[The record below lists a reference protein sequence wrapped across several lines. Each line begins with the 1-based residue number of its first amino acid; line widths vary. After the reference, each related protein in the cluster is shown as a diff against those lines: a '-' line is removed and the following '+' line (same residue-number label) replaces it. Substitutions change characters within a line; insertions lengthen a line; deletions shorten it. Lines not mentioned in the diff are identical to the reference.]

1 MAVRFE
7 LVLDPNGKFHFQL
20 RAPEGEV
27 LLQGLSC
34 DSRIMAQ
41 NDVLHTRNSL
51 QDEAHVVGHVA
62 DDGTRFVVVKD
73 HDGTVLAR
81 SPHVSTQPMLEE
93 LLTKIRNAAVNAP
106 LVDLSKRK
114 LHDAAH

>member
-7 LVLDPNGKFHFQL
+7 LVVDPSGKFHFQL
-20 RAPEGEV
+20 RAPDGGV

-41 NDVLHTRNSL
+41 NEVLHTRNSL
-51 QDEAHVVGHVA
+51 QDEARVIGHVA

-73 HDGTVLAR
+73 QDGTVLAR
-81 SPHVSTQPMLEE
+81 SPHVGSQTLLEE
-93 LLTKIRNAAVNAP
+93 LLAKIRNAAVSAP